1 MTSALRPLIVE
12 RDPNFS
18 HLLRRGLA
26 KAGVAESQARF
37 ASDGEEA
44 IRILSERE
52 EPPSFVILDLQLPKR
67 SGLDVLE
74 WIRSLPRF
82 ASLHVFMMTADST
95 PESVSR
101 AFELGVSSYFIK
113 PGHVD
118 DLDGLL
124 AGIIAYTHRRAAT
137 SLRGPST

>member
-1 MTSALRPLIVE
+1 VITSLRPLIVE
-12 RDPNFS
+12 KDPNFS

-26 KAGVAESQARF
+26 KAGVGPSQAYF
-37 ASDGEEA
+37 ASDGDEA

-52 EPPSFVILDLQLPKR
+52 EPPSFVILDLHLPKR

-74 WIRSLPRF
+74 WIRSIPRF
-82 ASLHVFMMTADST
+82 SSLHVFMMTVDST

-113 PGHVD
+113 PAHVD

-137 SLRGPST
+137 SPKGPLA